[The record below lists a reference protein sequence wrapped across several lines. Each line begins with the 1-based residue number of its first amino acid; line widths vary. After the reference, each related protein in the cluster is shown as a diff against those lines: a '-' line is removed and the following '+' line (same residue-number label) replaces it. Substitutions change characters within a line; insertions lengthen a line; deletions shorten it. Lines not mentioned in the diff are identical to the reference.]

1 MWEQLDGNIDV
12 FVDFL
17 EVVVLLQD
25 VQKTLK
31 NIILL
36 SNVMLLNLKQQ
47 QFIQVKK

>member
-17 EVVVLLQD
+17 GSGSTFAGCS
-25 VQKTLK
+25 KTLK